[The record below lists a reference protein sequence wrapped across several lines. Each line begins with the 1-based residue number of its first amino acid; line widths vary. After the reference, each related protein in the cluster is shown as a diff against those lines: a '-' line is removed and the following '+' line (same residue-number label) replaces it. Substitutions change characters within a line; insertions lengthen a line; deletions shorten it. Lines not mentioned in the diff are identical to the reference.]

1 MSNQQKR
8 DALSSRIKKEANA
21 NLPTSFGEFQM
32 IGYRDTE
39 LNTEHLAIV
48 SKLDSLVEVPVRI
61 HSECLTGEAFGS
73 LKCECGPQL
82 DYALQYISDC
92 PGGGVVIYLRG
103 HEGRGIGLIN
113 KIKAYSL
120 QDEGYDTVE
129 ANLELGLPSE
139 AREYG
144 AAVEILK
151 SLGIKSVQLLSNN
164 PEKSKF
170 LIDAGIPVIKYIP
183 VHVGVADQN
192 LNYLNTK
199 RDKMG
204 HSLPKI
210 LKNTDTNN

>member
-1 MSNQQKR
+1 
-8 DALSSRIKKEANA
+8 LSSRVIKEAEA

-39 LNTEHLAIV
+39 LNTEHIAVI
-48 SKLDSLVEVPVRI
+48 SKLGSLSDVPVRI

-82 DYALQYISDC
+82 DYALDYISNS
-92 PGGGVVIYLRG
+92 PNGGLVIYLRG

-113 KIKAYSL
+113 KIRAYSL
-120 QDEGYDTVE
+120 QNKGYDTVE

-151 SLGIKSVQLLSNN
+151 SLEINSVQLLSNN

-170 LIDAGIPVIKYIP
+170 LIDSGIPVTRYIP
-183 VHVGVADQN
+183 VQVGVAAEN
-192 LNYLNTK
+192 INYLNTK

-210 LKNTDTNN
+210 L

>member
-1 MSNQQKR
+1 LSNR
-8 DALSSRIKKEANA
+8 VIKEAEA

-39 LNTEHLAIV
+39 LNTEHIAII
-48 SKLDSLVEVPVRI
+48 SKLDSLSDVPVRI

-82 DYALQYISDC
+82 DYALDYISNSAN
-92 PGGGVVIYLRG
+92 GGVIIYLRG

-151 SLGIKSVQLLSNN
+151 SLGINSVQLLSNN

-170 LIDAGIPVIKYIP
+170 LIDAGIPVTKYIP
-183 VHVGVADQN
+183 VHVGVAAEN
-192 LNYLNTK
+192 INYLNTK

-204 HSLPKI
+204 HSLPEK
-210 LKNTDTNN
+210 L